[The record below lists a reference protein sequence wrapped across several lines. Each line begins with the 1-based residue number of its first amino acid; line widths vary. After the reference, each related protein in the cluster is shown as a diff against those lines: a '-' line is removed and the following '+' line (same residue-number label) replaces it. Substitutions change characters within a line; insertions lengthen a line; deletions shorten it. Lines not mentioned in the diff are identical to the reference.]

1 MSGGGR
7 GGVGDTGIG
16 EHMRTQI
23 EAINKA
29 KSTVGAALTKAGAEI
44 DQGSGGAPTAS
55 PPKMGT
61 MGPGSLGR
69 PSINPVGDWNQVGQP
84 ALAVQPTLG
93 QPEVGGGGFKDIEN
107 GGFGGR
113 SAGRNKLGA
122 RGALERDR
130 MPKDIERMPSPQG
143 GK

>member
-23 EAINKA
+23 ESINKA
-29 KSTVGAALTKAGAEI
+29 KGTIGEALTKAGEEI
-44 DQGSGGAPTAS
+44 DQGSSQNPRS
-55 PPKMGT
+55 SS

>member
-23 EAINKA
+23 ESINKA
-29 KSTVGAALTKAGAEI
+29 KGTIGEALTKAGEEI
-44 DQGSGGAPTAS
+44 DQGSSQNPRS
-55 PPKMGT
+55 SS

-84 ALAVQPTLG
+84 ALAVQPELG

-107 GGFGGR
+107 GGFGGKPVGGSR
-113 SAGRNKLGA
+113 GGFNKSPSNL
-122 RGALERDR
+122 
-130 MPKDIERMPSPQG
+130 ERMPSPQG